1 LLESGIVMIRI
12 LLIPSSDYLG
22 HPFPQRHNQMFER
35 VHDGKDFEVHVV
47 RFNMFGRA
55 KLSSK
60 CIVHEFPLEFSVSK
74 TPIYYLSNA
83 VNHLQWILK
92 IIKREAIDAVI
103 AGNILPLFYSSFV
116 KRSRA

>member
-1 LLESGIVMIRI
+1 MIRI

-22 HPFPQRHNQMFER
+22 RPFPQRHHQIFET

-60 CIVHEFPLEFSVSK
+60 CVVHEFPLEFSVNK
-74 TPIYYLSNA
+74 TPICFLSNA
-83 VNHLQWILK
+83 VNNLQLILK
-92 IIKREAIDAVI
+92 IIKREAIDVVV
-103 AGNILPLFYSSFV
+103 AGNSPLLFT
-116 KRSRA
+116 